1 MKKSNSLAI
10 FLVGVFVLGIFTSS
24 ALGEVY
30 WPEKWWPSKWGAD
43 DEKGSF
49 NTITP
54 QKILSSYSIPAGA
67 ATTTIRRPIMPAV
80 RVSELRRRDI
90 WSRKT
95 FPCWAQT
102 PGRWMRFPAKIPR
115 APLISTILWR
125 QSTESGILKT
135 WITRRWHRWQR
146 MVYMSFSGFL
156 CPYPLQERP
165 DHRVMPSRSISGVIY
180 WRMIPEFNPSNGD
193 KSSIGD
199 MGRMSPLHLQR
210 QVLQE
215 SVITSS

>member
-54 QKILSSYSIPAGA
+54 QKIMSSYSIPAGA
-67 ATTTIRRPIMPAV
+67 TTTTIRRPIMPAV
-80 RVSELRRRDI
+80 RVSESRQLYI

-125 QSTESGILKT
+125 RSTESGTLKT
-135 WITRRWHRWQR
+135 WTTRRWNKCQKT
-146 MVYMSFSGFL
+146 VPMSFSGFSCQCL
-156 CPYPLQERP
+156 LLARP
-165 DHRVMPSRSISGVIY
+165 DLRVMPSPSIRKVINKERS
-180 WRMIPEFNPSNGD
+180 
-193 KSSIGD
+193 
-199 MGRMSPLHLQR
+199 
-210 QVLQE
+210 
-215 SVITSS
+215 